1 MVIIYNEGDI
11 NVYHVQRILSVK
23 KHQRELERQN
33 DQIHHSIII
42 KTHPREVE
50 KSRSLSRRCVLEMQN
65 SDFFICNARVR
76 VGVLVCICRK
86 SR

>member
-33 DQIHHSIII
+33 DQIHYSIIS

-50 KSRSLSRRCVLEMQN
+50 KSHRCVLEMH
-65 SDFFICNARVR
+65 SRWC
-76 VGVLVCICRK
+76 VGLHMP
-86 SR
+86 